1 MSDSLP
7 ALSCV
12 QVIEVVSAGELV
24 HIRTLFRAYADGL
37 GIDLEFQGFEQELAS
52 LPGQYASPQ
61 GCLLMATLGSQPA
74 GCVALRPLKERTC
87 EMKRLYV
94 CPEARGK
101 GIGRMLACEIVA
113 RARTLRYTRMR
124 LDTLPWMDAAIA
136 LYRTLGFY
144 EIAPYRYNPVPG
156 AVYMELG
163 LQ

>member
-1 MSDSLP
+1 MSGSLSAP
-7 ALSCV
+7 SHVEL
-12 QVIEVVSAGELV
+12 IEAVSADELV
-24 HIRTLFRAYADGL
+24 HIRALFRAYADGL

-52 LPGQYASPQ
+52 LPGQYAPPR

-74 GCVALRPLKERTC
+74 GCVALRPLQEYTC

-101 GIGRMLACEIVA
+101 GIGRMLACEIMA
-113 RARTLRYTRMR
+113 RAHALGYIHMR

-136 LYRTLGFY
+136 LYRALGFY

-156 AVYMELG
+156 AVYMELC
-163 LQ
+163 L